1 MDLIQWS
8 YMLTAGEM
16 KFKEENGLVG
26 SKGDVLYTGCFRNS
40 VTNDQLFSHG
50 DLVLLLLSS
59 LKIIHITVGAYR
71 GWFAH
76 SANSRCTE
84 GELI

>member
-8 YMLTAGEM
+8 HMLTAGEM
-16 KFKEENGLVG
+16 QLKEKCGLVG
-26 SKGDVLYTGCFRNS
+26 SKGDVLYIGYFRNS
-40 VTNDQLFSHG
+40 VTNDQLLSHG
-50 DLVLLLLSS
+50 DLVLLLFSS

-71 GWFAH
+71 GWIAH
-76 SANSRCTE
+76 GANSRCTE

>member
-1 MDLIQWS
+1 MDMIQWS

-16 KFKEENGLVG
+16 KLKEENGLVG
-26 SKGDVLYTGCFRNS
+26 SKGDVLYTGCFRSS
-40 VTNDQLFSHG
+40 VTNDQLLSHG

-71 GWFAH
+71 GWIAH
-76 SANSRCTE
+76 SANSRCVE